1 MASLTSLTNYESKI
15 KELIEGYFTK
25 NFEIT
30 NELILEINKIKNDH
44 QFYNLFDDAK
54 VKHSLSK
61 ATENYT
67 KNNEQ
72 LLEEFKK
79 MNFEETVEDLY
90 KDYDL
95 LANEEYTT
103 LNDQLSVVK
112 KQYEIIETQYSRL
125 KESIMTKMIMEI
137 FEHNYIIAALI
148 VILNG
153 FKNLISPMLNPV
165 LGVFKMH
172 IDTFLE
178 KLDEVINKAK
188 EFKDKNNKCR
198 EEIFVKIDKHF
209 KDFKNFIKP
218 ILNNEGAVKI
228 KFIIWFDKNINNSEN
243 RSYQDE
249 LKKRYSNYDFRPISS
264 IDELKEIS
272 SNLSER
278 GILITSGSSYKEV
291 LDICYSVLYITD
303 IIIFTFDTK
312 KYMDAKYE
320 YDKVSNVVNN
330 FKELT
335 NLIDN
340 IIKGSNFLVDYLIPL
355 NISKIPSNISK
366 YINPAKYGFKSFDEV
381 SLDESK
387 YDGIVNFAKDLKI
400 STSKEDIKKFLKI
413 FKSKSNPE
421 NISKEILRLYTTE
434 SSFYRIVNRSLGNL
448 DDKSIIVCENWI
460 KSLKLALEIY
470 DDNKRLNEIMLYR
483 GINCNADFDVIKN
496 YKVMMHIVFPAFTST
511 SSSKDVPIRF
521 KKTDKC
527 FILFKINYKIN
538 KERLIY
544 RPKCISEISKYVGE
558 NEYLLFPLSIFIVKD
573 VQCAS
578 TNHYC
583 IELENLE

>member
-30 NELILEINKIKNDH
+30 NELILELNKIKNDH

-153 FKNLISPMLNPV
+153 FKSLISPMLNPV

-178 KLDEVINKAK
+178 KLDQVINTAK

-272 SNLSER
+272 SN
-278 GILITSGSSYKEV
+278 
-291 LDICYSVLYITD
+291 
-303 IIIFTFDTK
+303 
-312 KYMDAKYE
+312 
-320 YDKVSNVVNN
+320 
-330 FKELT
+330 
-335 NLIDN
+335 
-340 IIKGSNFLVDYLIPL
+340 
-355 NISKIPSNISK
+355 
-366 YINPAKYGFKSFDEV
+366 
-381 SLDESK
+381 
-387 YDGIVNFAKDLKI
+387 
-400 STSKEDIKKFLKI
+400 
-413 FKSKSNPE
+413 
-421 NISKEILRLYTTE
+421 
-434 SSFYRIVNRSLGNL
+434 
-448 DDKSIIVCENWI
+448 
-460 KSLKLALEIY
+460 
-470 DDNKRLNEIMLYR
+470 
-483 GINCNADFDVIKN
+483 
-496 YKVMMHIVFPAFTST
+496 
-511 SSSKDVPIRF
+511 
-521 KKTDKC
+521 
-527 FILFKINYKIN
+527 
-538 KERLIY
+538 
-544 RPKCISEISKYVGE
+544 
-558 NEYLLFPLSIFIVKD
+558 
-573 VQCAS
+573 
-578 TNHYC
+578 
-583 IELENLE
+583 